1 MEATVRRRQH
11 TTHPITHYWRLV
23 KDMDDS
29 QKLELVTMLVSSV
42 KPAIKR
48 EQSDAC
54 IDSAE
59 CEQAR
64 PKVKPAKA
72 EPMEYEDESAKK
84 HTVDDFAGAWATMDD
99 DMLDAALAKFHK
111 DWGGEGT
118 AMEIAEELRGSRE
131 NSRTIETW

>member
-1 MEATVRRRQH
+1 MEATTTRRRRAA
-11 TTHPITHYWRLV
+11 HPISHYWGLV

-42 KPAIKR
+42 KPA
-48 EQSDAC
+48 
-54 IDSAE
+54 
-59 CEQAR
+59 
-64 PKVKPAKA
+64 KA
-72 EPMEYEDESAKK
+72 EPKEDENESAKK
-84 HTVDDFAGAWATMDD
+84 LTADDFAGAWATMDD

-131 NSRTIETW
+131 NSRTVETW